1 MRNASSRWFGSMWSS
16 QVVRVSYRCWS
27 ESITDAMPAL
37 SPNLTPM
44 SPLHGLT
51 LGDVLRE
58 HRRSRP
64 EAAAT
69 VDGDTRLTYAA
80 LDARVNRLANALHD
94 AGVEAG
100 ERI

>member
-1 MRNASSRWFGSMWSS
+1 MRSASSRCAGSMWSS

-27 ESITDAMPAL
+27 ESITGVTKSF

-44 SPLHGLT
+44 SPLQGLT

-64 EAAAT
+64 DRMAA
-69 VDGDTRLTYAA
+69 VDGDVRLAYAD
-80 LDARVNRLANALHD
+80 LDNRVNQLANALVD
-94 AGVEAG
+94 RGVGAGD
-100 ERI
+100 